1 MEKKKQRSGLLIREK
16 RGWRMGMMLKAH
28 WDTKGTISISATRL
42 IKSTPLKEEPTRREN
57 VPLSNERDPFFFS
70 CVNNSRSLLKSRQ
83 NKRNEK
89 ESVEKNTLVIDE
101 KRGWGI
107 KSFPRDGAIIDETS
121 PVERCMDP
129 AKRSSRDPW
138 NIQTRFSANSFEK
151 VKRQRSK

>member
-70 CVNNSRSLLKSRQ
+70 CVNNSRSLL
-83 NKRNEK
+83 NKRKEK